1 VAEVGDIAD
10 VPAPLRA
17 SSCLEARIVAIAIDQ
32 IGRVGKRQATVDEGR
47 FHANT
52 LNPHPVSRLPTNVV
66 NRSLTMLHGAQGAG
80 RMSDV
85 FVSYKAE
92 DRRRVQPLV
101 EALQADGL
109 SAWWDAQ
116 IGGGDSW
123 RESIEQQLEAARC
136 VMVIWSKRSVG
147 HEGHFVRDEAARAQR
162 KHTYLPVLIDKVEP
176 PLGFGESQAI
186 SLIGWRG
193 DRSDARYVAA
203 LEAVRS
209 IIAGRPF
216 ELHVLP
222 PMPQTISR
230 RGVIAGGAVAA
241 AVAAGAGWLLMQ
253 DKAEANS
260 IAVLP
265 FANLSGDPAQTYFS
279 DGMAEE
285 LRSALSRIGRLKVV
299 ARTSS
304 EMLRNADAK
313 TAADKLGVANIL
325 TGSVRRSPSTI
336 RVSAQLIDGDN
347 GMERWSE
354 SFDRPIGDVLLIQTG
369 IAESVAQALSIRLAG
384 DNRAVLEVGGTRN
397 PAAQDLYF
405 RSSPERLND
414 SEANEALRLLNQAI
428 ALDPNFAKAHAR
440 KGEVLRI
447 KANVYSLSLAE
458 GQRENREALASA
470 NRAIAIAPRLAEG
483 YAARANILREQLNLG
498 GALADLK
505 KADALPGNDV
515 ATLRAYANLLGQ
527 SGRHE
532 EALMMAERATSLDP
546 LNPVSLEVQAYVLY
560 RARRYTE
567 AAAVALRSLQIAPDR
582 PTARRIL
589 ANALLWLNKNAEAD
603 AEYRKLEP
611 THYYRLLGEAV
622 LAARAGDRERALKHL
637 GSMQRRYGD
646 AALYQYGE
654 IYAQLGDADRAFKDL
669 ELAWNA
675 RDPGLAGIRVDPFL
689 DPIRRDPRFATIEA
703 KLNFPRT

>member
-1 VAEVGDIAD
+1 
-10 VPAPLRA
+10 
-17 SSCLEARIVAIAIDQ
+17 
-32 IGRVGKRQATVDEGR
+32 
-47 FHANT
+47 
-52 LNPHPVSRLPTNVV
+52 
-66 NRSLTMLHGAQGAG
+66 ML
-80 RMSDV
+80 DV

-109 SAWWDAQ
+109 AVWWDAQ
-116 IGGGDSW
+116 IGGGDAW
-123 RESIEQQLEAARC
+123 RQSIEHHLDDARC
-136 VMVIWSKRSVG
+136 VLVVWSKRSVAPD
-147 HEGHFVRDEAARAQR
+147 GHFVRDEAARAQR
-162 KHTYLPVLIDKVEP
+162 RGAYLPVLIDKVEP

-193 DRSDARYVAA
+193 ERSDPRYGAV
-203 LEAVRS
+203 LEAARS
-209 IIAGRPF
+209 IISGTPF
-216 ELHVLP
+216 EGHTP
-222 PMPQTISR
+222 PLMRRGFSR

-241 AVAAGAGWLLMQ
+241 AAAAGGGWLLLKS
-253 DKAEANS
+253 DSAEANS

-265 FANLSGDPAQTYFS
+265 FANLSGDPAQAYFS

-285 LRSALSRIGRLKVV
+285 LRSALSRIAGLKVV

-313 TAADKLGVANIL
+313 TAASTLGVANIL
-325 TGSVRRSPSTI
+325 TGSVRKSSSTI

-354 SFDRPIGDVLLIQTG
+354 SFDRPWGDVLQIQTG
-369 IAESVAQALSIRLAG
+369 IAEAVAQALSIRLAS
-384 DNRAVLEVGGTRN
+384 DDRAVLEVGGTRN

-405 RSSPERLND
+405 QSAPERLND
-414 SEANEALRLLNQAI
+414 SEANEALRLLNEAI
-428 ALDPNFAKAHAR
+428 ALDPNFAKAYAR
-440 KGEVLRI
+440 KGDVLRI
-447 KANVYSLSLAE
+447 KANVYALSSAE
-458 GQRENREALASA
+458 GHRGNREALASA

-505 KADALPGNDV
+505 KADALPGNDA

-532 EALMMAERATSLDP
+532 EALRMAERATSLDP
-546 LNPVSLEVQAYVLY
+546 LNPVSLEVQAYALY

-567 AAAVALRSLQIAPDR
+567 AAAVARRSLQIAPGR
-582 PTARRIL
+582 PTARRVL
-589 ANALLWLNKNAEAD
+589 ANALLWLNKNAEAE
-603 AEYRKLEP
+603 AEYRKLDP

-622 LAARAGDRERALKHL
+622 LAARAGDRRSAMTHLRA
-637 GSMQRRYGD
+637 MQQRYGD
-646 AALYQYGE
+646 GALYQYGE
-654 IYAQLGDADRAFKDL
+654 IYAQVGDADQAFKQL

-689 DPIRRDPRFATIEA
+689 DPIRSDPRFAALER
-703 KLNFPRT
+703 KLNFPQT